1 MFTSFSLSGYAASS
15 LLFLSALS
23 PLASAHMEMSQPL
36 PPHSQYNPAL
46 LSAEIDYNLKSPL
59 TANGS
64 NFPCHGY
71 QNDRPI
77 VVTATYSAGKTYQ
90 MAISGTVTHGGGSC
104 QLSLSYDNGGS
115 FKVIK
120 SMIGGCPLTQQ
131 YDFTIPSFAPSG
143 NALFAWTWFNEI
155 GNREMYMTCAQVQI
169 VGSSATRRA
178 RAKRQSAFT
187 SMSSLPN
194 IWRANIAGLDQCTT
208 VEGNDPVFPNLGP
221 DVVYGGSS
229 SASSPKNTQQGCDS
243 SSPSGQTFQA
253 SGNASTPSQVSSALS
268 SALTTATTPITTAT
282 AVAPVS
288 ATSHGGGI
296 FAEGAGNSTSTR

>member
-1 MFTSFSLSGYAASS
+1 MFSSFSLSSYAVFS
-15 LLFLSALS
+15 LLLFGALS
-23 PLASAHMEMSQPL
+23 HLASAHMEMSQPL

-46 LSAEIDYNLKSPL
+46 SAANIDYNLKSPL

-77 VVTATYSAGKTYQ
+77 VVTATYTAGKTYQ
-90 MAISGTVTHGGGSC
+90 MAISGSVTHGGGSC
-104 QLSLSYDNGGS
+104 QLSLSYDNGAT

-155 GNREMYMTCAQVQI
+155 GNREMYMSCAQVQI
-169 VGSSATRRA
+169 VGSSATRRS
-178 RAKRQSAFT
+178 REKRQSAFT

-208 VEGNDPVFPNLGP
+208 IEGSDPVFPNLGP

-229 SASSPKNTQQGCDS
+229 STSSPKNTQQGCDS
-243 SSPSGQTFQA
+243 SSPSGQTFQG
-253 SGNASTPSQVSSALS
+253 SGNASTPAQASLAQS
-268 SALTTATTPITTAT
+268 SALTKAPTPAATATL
-282 AVAPVS
+282 VS
-288 ATSHGGGI
+288 PTSGASHGGGI
-296 FAEGAGNSTSTR
+296 FAEGAGNGTSTK

>member
-1 MFTSFSLSGYAASS
+1 MFILFSLSSYAASS
-15 LLFLSALS
+15 LLLFSALS

-36 PPHSQYNPAL
+36 PPRSQYNPAL
-46 LSAEIDYNLKSPL
+46 LAAGIDYNLKSPL

-77 VVTATYSAGKTYQ
+77 VVTATYSAGKSYQ
-90 MAISGTVTHGGGSC
+90 MAISGSVTHGGGSC
-104 QLSLSYDNGGS
+104 QLSLSYDNGGT

-155 GNREMYMTCAQVQI
+155 GNREMYMNCAQVQI
-169 VGSSATRRA
+169 VGSSATRRS
-178 RAKRQSAFT
+178 RAKRQGVFT
-187 SMSSLPN
+187 SMSSLPD

-208 VEGNDPVFPNLGP
+208 VEGSDPVFPNLGP
-221 DVVYGGSS
+221 DVVFGGSS

-243 SSPSGQTFQA
+243 SSPSGQTFQR
-253 SGNASTPSQVSSALS
+253 SGNAGTPSQGTPARSSAITTAS
-268 SALTTATTPITTAT
+268 TPVTTATLISPAAGTTRGA
-282 AVAPVS
+282 
-288 ATSHGGGI
+288 GI
-296 FAEGAGNSTSTR
+296 FAEGAGNGTSTR